1 MVRPACHRP
10 EAGPALRNGRAR
22 DTADPRLRRAR
33 PQRRTTNPS
42 TSTSEWSTDPTTT
55 ILTVWVAFVFRVFA
69 TRSIMRPAR
78 HARKIAA
85 RGGQGGRRF
94 GRSDLPSSARGG
106 VGRYRAEPGS
116 ARAARE
122 YRARHAG
129 RARVG
134 GRPRVG
140 YRLGRARLVEAVG
153 PALGR
158 HRDRRPRDGCGRGSS
173 HPSSANRPPR
183 NGARPVAPD
192 QPVRPAGGVA
202 LSGSSKSRRMGRRRF
217 AHESRLP
224 AVLSPSMARA
234 SRRSRTS
241 GRAASGLNVPA
252 RCAAFAAAFS
262 VRMRCARS
270 R

>member
-1 MVRPACHRP
+1 
-10 EAGPALRNGRAR
+10 
-22 DTADPRLRRAR
+22 
-33 PQRRTTNPS
+33 
-42 TSTSEWSTDPTTT
+42 
-55 ILTVWVAFVFRVFA
+55 
-69 TRSIMRPAR
+69 MRPAR
-78 HARKIAA
+78 HAREIAS

-106 VGRYRAEPGS
+106 VGRYRAEPSSGTSRPGISCSPCWPGS
-116 ARAARE
+116 RWRPPSGWLSP
-122 YRARHAG
+122 G
-129 RARVG
+129 RA
-134 GRPRVG
+134 P
-140 YRLGRARLVEAVG
+140 LVEAVG

-158 HRDRRPRDGCGRGSS
+158 HRDRRPRDGCGRSSS

-183 NGARPVAPD
+183 NGALPFAPD

-202 LSGSSKSRRMGRRRF
+202 LVRQLESRCMGRRRF